1 MSAFWSQLPIRYV
14 TGARLGVKRK
24 KTVSQTENCLRKM
37 NFVQEKQTRVY
48 MEPKQQQNRPWLA
61 YNSKTNMMTCSLC
74 IKFKK
79 HVSTKNIE
87 DNKNTPKKYSFIS
100 GCDL

>member
-1 MSAFWSQLPIRYV
+1 MSASWSQLPIRYV

-48 MEPKQQQNRPWLA
+48 MEPQTA
-61 YNSKTNMMTCSLC
+61 
-74 IKFKK
+74 
-79 HVSTKNIE
+79 TK
-87 DNKNTPKKYSFIS
+87 
-100 GCDL
+100 